1 MPKDRTD
8 PKKTIR
14 RACDACHH
22 RRVRCNHAN
31 PCDNCVRL
39 GIPCSWIKASKGKQA
54 SGRRIDLLRKG
65 HNPAAGDLGPDAV
78 AASSSSSLPAAGPS
92 VSTGQHAM
100 SLQSA
105 PVAAAH
111 YAPHGQMSPP
121 QGHPRDGGSSGRW
134 REYDGGVGAQD
145 GAGPSQWSHRDA
157 ARSPPTPSRTGP
169 PRYLPSTS
177 QGLYQQT
184 SAHHHANP
192 HYNGAAEPPLHPQH
206 HQNHHHQQSLQQPQH
221 VNGPPSSM
229 QTSGSTLA
237 AAYGLR
243 SRRSSLTPVAPS
255 FNPSDNFNEVLGN
268 SFSELAPDV
277 AAGFR
282 LPDFGTSLADTYF
295 NAAQQQSQDGSRR
308 NVLMDMPYFGGSGGG
323 GAGPGGGPAMPLPD
337 GPGGFAPGNGSNGQR
352 PTVLDVLG
360 KSNLAHGRQDS
371 TPGSVSYSDISAIDP
386 QSDSHPLADSVL
398 IPTIALFFERLQSI
412 MPVFT
417 RAWIFS
423 KLDQNEHHVDPQ
435 FGSMLIAMSA
445 FALIQPVEASDPVAI
460 HARKRRVRKLLQE
473 AVRMRTSA
481 FFGENPSL
489 EATMTSFFIFGTL
502 FGLGEENAAWF
513 RLREAVTL
521 GHLLRLHEPAAYE
534 SLDKAEQER
543 RLRAYWLLAITE
555 RAYAIQSGHSITFR
569 GNPRAATA
577 AIRRK
582 FDVSQLEDFPNIQ
595 SRLFDVVD
603 EKFVDCWNKKCPG
616 KGCTYLDAERAI
628 SLHAAII
635 GAEEDP
641 DPRPLSGADGDARG
655 ERNGGHPT
663 AAHSNPAATS
673 SSSAAGAGPKVK
685 QEHRGSSAGYA
696 STSDWHKA
704 KVQKADVDVTRQW
717 LLNRLWLTCLSHE
730 LLTPDNEHSCLR
742 IDYAIDI
749 ARETLRVCNALSLR
763 SMEAH
768 GIGLTRK
775 LNDIA
780 QTLVV
785 VCREFPAIAM
795 SVPYEGDPINL
806 APSQFGPHTGPS
818 PSEHHGSPT
827 LHGTTESPIQAASTG
842 TTGAGGPTATT
853 PLGSKAFSPSFAI
866 EAILHKYLDLFK
878 RFRGGDHPY
887 LPELVEAVKE
897 LPKMAELSFD
907 KFLREMGLF

>member
-1 MPKDRTD
+1 MPKDKTE

-65 HNPAAGDLGPDAV
+65 HNPAAGDLGPDV
-78 AASSSSSLPAAGPS
+78 VAGPS
-92 VSTGQHAM
+92 NPSPHHAATAQAGP
-100 SLQSA
+100 L
-105 PVAAAH
+105 PAH
-111 YAPHGQMSPP
+111 YASHSPM
-121 QGHPRDGGSSGRW
+121 GASVSSASRW
-134 REYDGGVGAQD
+134 RDYEERSAPYREPSDAD
-145 GAGPSQWSHRDA
+145 GATPSQWSPLGSRQA
-157 ARSPPTPSRTGP
+157 APPGYGQPG
-169 PRYLPSTS
+169 
-177 QGLYQQT
+177 
-184 SAHHHANP
+184 H
-192 HYNGAAEPPLHPQH
+192 
-206 HQNHHHQQSLQQPQH
+206 LQQPQQSSL
-221 VNGPPSSM
+221 PPQHHLHHHHHNHSPHRDHDQRRFPPQS
-229 QTSGSTLA
+229 QPQPQPQPQPPPLASGFAMPL
-237 AAYGLR
+237 
-243 SRRSSLTPVAPS
+243 RRSSLTPVAPS
-255 FNPSDNFNEVLGN
+255 FNPSANFNNVLGS
-268 SFSELAPDV
+268 SFSDLSPEV
-277 AAGFR
+277 AAGIR

-295 NAAQQQSQDGSRR
+295 NSQQQQQQQQPDGGRR
-308 NVLMDMPYFGGSGGG
+308 NVLMAMQSFGGVNVVNGSDVGNGSTL
-323 GAGPGGGPAMPLPD
+323 PLPD
-337 GPGGFAPGNGSNGQR
+337 GAGVASAANGGQR
-352 PTVLDVLG
+352 QTVLDVLG
-360 KSNLAHGRQDS
+360 QSSMVNGRPAS
-371 TPGSVSYSDISAIDP
+371 TPGSTS
-386 QSDSHPLADSVL
+386 QSDTSAADALSESHPLSDSVL

-423 KLDQNEHHVDPQ
+423 KLDRSEHHFDPQ

-445 FALIQPVEASDPVAI
+445 FALIQPVEASDPVVV

-481 FFGENPSL
+481 FFGDNPSL
-489 EATMTSFFIFGTL
+489 EATMTSFYIFGTL

-534 SLDKAEQER
+534 QLDKAEQER

-577 AIRRK
+577 SIRRK
-582 FDVSQLEDFPNIQ
+582 FDDSELEDFPNIQ

-603 EKFVDCWNKKCPG
+603 EKFVDCWNKRCPG
-616 KGCTYLDAERAI
+616 KGCDYLDAERAI
-628 SLHAAII
+628 SLHDAIVS
-635 GAEEDP
+635 AEEDP
-641 DPRPLSGADGDARG
+641 DPRPSTSVGSDFG
-655 ERNGGHPT
+655 ERGGGGRVMAINNGLAGTPPMLIKQEPHG
-663 AAHSNPAATS
+663 STS
-673 SSSAAGAGPKVK
+673 SYS
-685 QEHRGSSAGYA
+685 

-717 LLNRLWLTCLSHE
+717 LLNRLWLTCLSHG
-730 LLTPDNEHSCLR
+730 LLTADSEHPCLR

-806 APSQFGPHTGPS
+806 APNQFGPHSGPS
-818 PSEHHGSPT
+818 PSEHYGSPT
-827 LHGTTESPIQAASTG
+827 TLHSTSDSPGHTG
-842 TTGAGGPTATT
+842 TSTTTATTATTTTTTTTTTT